1 MHLKYL
7 SLCLFSLGLT
17 ACAQHSLR
25 PSVASANLDQ
35 KVIQGMNAM
44 YEYPSYD
51 YRGHF
56 KVNVD
61 SNQPNKISTV
71 EKSAQLDAEVQKK
84 VDQYLREQKINLN
97 KKQKQALYAAIANE
111 QSVSGV
117 SGELRS
123 EKVNAVLIN
132 LLNDLQF
139 SYDGSVHYRQKMG
152 SLNLTARYEKPT
164 LLVQAKLPMV
174 LDLKDYKFYV
184 NYFGLMPYLVNKD
197 NQNNLAYVDFSKY
210 KDLFTNVDMKKFVE
224 YAKASGAVSY
234 RLADPQNLQRL
245 PITEADRK
253 AGIVEKIRLKD
264 TVEELLLQVD
274 LYGQVNEKYLQKS
287 VLGFDDQKIAESIAT
302 ELAASEAK
310 KKSGGAEGQKV
321 SSEDA
326 AAVSQQLYSLINA
339 HFGGTLASEEGDE
352 EQSSA
357 AQDAAAAAEEASA
370 SGQDEDAADVAV
382 ADAEQTTQDED
393 GPTLTEEQCVELQT
407 LKKPVVLGDI
417 NYCQIYGVDVL
428 DQSVESTQKTQIKSR
443 QAALKQTFAAY
454 DQNQFV
460 NDEAFKALWLKHK
473 AEIEQALPKQRNPI
487 TIDVGL
493 DEKGRAVNVDYDIA
507 YTPAEF
513 NHRFNIKADMQI
525 LNYGKA
531 TSINQQQLKQAKSVA
546 ETSKGSLF
554 ENFVKGFSEK
564 LGQSDVSE
572 HPVGSHSDVQDLD
585 SNLALLANQT
595 YDATRAY
602 DKTYKAVFIAKL
614 TAEKPS
620 YINYYSVQQLQEI
633 AEVYAYWF
641 SEEETYNPQGK
652 ALERIE
658 ALQKK
663 HHLEQ
668 EDQFDN
674 DLGRAVDH
682 IVITTMQGKAGRE
695 AWQKLQKQYKQPE
708 QLFSKQ
714 YQLEFEQQNG
724 ASAEEKPLLSQTADI
739 LGKAYVAARKQQLT
753 EKTIQNLKPEHNE
766 FIDYEIFRDVYQQM
780 VTTKK

>member
-17 ACAQHSLR
+17 ACAQHNLR
-25 PSVASANLDQ
+25 PSVASTQLDQ
-35 KVIQGMNAM
+35 KVIQGMNAI

-56 KVNVD
+56 KVSVD
-61 SNQPNKISTV
+61 PNQSKKINNV
-71 EKSAQLDAEVQKK
+71 EKTVQLDAAVQKK

-111 QSVSGV
+111 QADSGI
-117 SGELRS
+117 SGESRS

-210 KDLFTNVDMKKFVE
+210 KNLFTNVDMKKFIE

-234 RLADPQNLQRL
+234 RLAEPQNLQRL
-245 PITEADRK
+245 SVSDAERK

-264 TVEELLLQVD
+264 TVEALLLQSE
-274 LYGQVNEKYLQKS
+274 LYSQVNAKYLQKN
-287 VLGFDDQKIAESIAT
+287 VLGFDEEKIAESIAT

-310 KKSGGAEGQKV
+310 RKVGGAEEQKV

-326 AAVSQQLYSLINA
+326 AAVSQQLYSLINS
-339 HFGGTLASEEGDE
+339 HFGNALDSEYGDE
-352 EQSSA
+352 DQSSA
-357 AQDAAAAAEEASA
+357 AQDGAVEEEASDTA
-370 SGQDEDAADVAV
+370 QAEDVAV
-382 ADAEQTTQDED
+382 ADAEEVTQDEEVSS
-393 GPTLTEEQCVELQT
+393 LKEEQCVELQSQ
-407 LKKPVVLGDI
+407 KSPVALGDI
-417 NYCQIYGVDVL
+417 NYCQIYGIDVL
-428 DQSVESTQKTQIKSR
+428 DQSAGNTEKTQIKAR

-460 NDEAFKALWLKHK
+460 DDEAFKALWIKHK
-473 AEIEQALPKQRNPI
+473 AEIEQALPKQRNPVA
-487 TIDVGL
+487 IDVGL
-493 DEKGRAVNVDYDIA
+493 DEKGRLVNADYDIA

-531 TSINQQQLKQAKSVA
+531 TPINQQQLKQAKSVA
-546 ETSKGSLF
+546 EASKGSLF

-564 LGQSDVSE
+564 LGQGDVSE
-572 HPVGSHSDVQDLD
+572 HPVGAHSDVQDLD
-585 SNLALLANQT
+585 STLALLANQT

-620 YINYYSVQQLQEI
+620 YIHYYSVQQLQEI

-658 ALQKK
+658 TLQKK

-682 IVITTMQGKAGRE
+682 IVITTIQGEAGRE

-714 YQLEFEQQNG
+714 YQLEFEKQNG
-724 ASAEEKPLLSQTADI
+724 SSDEEKHLLSETADI
-739 LGKAYVAARKQQLT
+739 LGKVYVAARKQQLT
-753 EKTIQNLKPEHNE
+753 GKTIQNLKPEHNE
-766 FIDYEIFRDVYQQM
+766 FIDYEIFRDVYKQM
-780 VTTKK
+780 VTAKK

>member
-17 ACAQHSLR
+17 ACAQHNLR
-25 PSVASANLDQ
+25 PSVASTQLDQ
-35 KVIQGMNAM
+35 KVIQGMNAI

-56 KVNVD
+56 KVSVD
-61 SNQPNKISTV
+61 PNQSKKINNV
-71 EKSAQLDAEVQKK
+71 EKTVQLDAAVQKK

-111 QSVSGV
+111 QADSGI
-117 SGELRS
+117 SGESRS

-210 KDLFTNVDMKKFVE
+210 KNLFTNVDMKKFVE

-234 RLADPQNLQRL
+234 LLAEPQNLQRL
-245 PITEADRK
+245 SVSDAERK

-264 TVEELLLQVD
+264 TVEALLLQSE
-274 LYGQVNEKYLQKS
+274 LYSQVNAKYLQKN
-287 VLGFDDQKIAESIAT
+287 VFGFDEEKIAESIAT

-310 KKSGGAEGQKV
+310 SKEGNADGQKV

-339 HFGGTLASEEGDE
+339 HFGNALDSEYGDE
-352 EQSSA
+352 DQSSA
-357 AQDAAAAAEEASA
+357 AQDGAAEENASDTA
-370 SGQDEDAADVAV
+370 QAEDVAV
-382 ADAEQTTQDED
+382 ADAEEVTQDEEVAS
-393 GPTLTEEQCVELQT
+393 LTEEQCVELQSQ
-407 LKKPVVLGDI
+407 KSPVALGDI
-417 NYCQIYGVDVL
+417 NYCQIYGIDVL
-428 DQSVESTQKTQIKSR
+428 DRSTVNTEKTQIKAR

-460 NDEAFKALWLKHK
+460 DDEAFKALWIKHK
-473 AEIEQALPKQRNPI
+473 AEIEQALPKQRNPVA
-487 TIDVGL
+487 IDVGL
-493 DEKGRAVNVDYDIA
+493 DEKGRLVNADYDIA

-531 TSINQQQLKQAKSVA
+531 TPINQQQLKQAKSVA
-546 ETSKGSLF
+546 EASKGSLF

-572 HPVGSHSDVQDLD
+572 HPVGAHSDVQDLD
-585 SNLALLANQT
+585 SSLALLANQT
-595 YDATRAY
+595 YDATHAY

-620 YINYYSVQQLQEI
+620 YIHYYSVQQLQEI

-682 IVITTMQGKAGRE
+682 IVITTIQGEAGRE

-714 YQLEFEQQNG
+714 YQLEFEKQNG
-724 ASAEEKPLLSQTADI
+724 SSDEEKHLLSETADI
-739 LGKAYVAARKQQLT
+739 LGKVYVAARKQQLT

-766 FIDYEIFRDVYQQM
+766 FIDYEIFRDVYKQM
-780 VTTKK
+780 VTAKK

>member
-17 ACAQHSLR
+17 ACAQHNLR
-25 PSVASANLDQ
+25 PSVASTQLDQ

-56 KVNVD
+56 KVSVD
-61 SNQPNKISTV
+61 SNQSKKINNE
-71 EKSAQLDAEVQKK
+71 EKIVQLDAVVQKK

-111 QSVSGV
+111 QADLGV
-117 SGELRS
+117 SSESRS
-123 EKVNAVLIN
+123 EKINTVLIN

-197 NQNNLAYVDFSKY
+197 NQNNLTYVDFSKY
-210 KDLFTNVDMKKFVE
+210 KNLFTNVNMKNFVE

-234 RLADPQNLQRL
+234 RLAEPQNLQRL
-245 PITEADRK
+245 SVSDTERK
-253 AGIVEKIRLKD
+253 VGIVEKIRLKD
-264 TVEELLLQVD
+264 TVEALLLQSE
-274 LYGQVNEKYLQKS
+274 LYGQVNEKYLQKN
-287 VLGFDDQKIAESIAT
+287 VFGFDEEKIAETIAT

-310 KKSGGAEGQKV
+310 RKVGGVEEQKV

-339 HFGGTLASEEGDE
+339 HFGNALDSEYSDE
-352 EQSSA
+352 DQSSA
-357 AQDAAAAAEEASA
+357 AQDGAAE
-370 SGQDEDAADVAV
+370 DVAV
-382 ADAEQTTQDED
+382 TDAEEVTQDEEVVS
-393 GPTLTEEQCVELQT
+393 LTQDQCVELQSQ
-407 LKKPVVLGDI
+407 KSPVALGDI
-417 NYCQIYGVDVL
+417 NYCQIYGIDVL
-428 DQSVESTQKTQIKSR
+428 DQSAGNTEETQIKAR

-460 NDEAFKALWLKHK
+460 DDEAFKALWIKHK
-473 AEIEQALPKQRNPI
+473 AEIEQALPKQRNPVA
-487 TIDVGL
+487 IDVGL
-493 DEKGRAVNVDYDIA
+493 DEKGRLVNADYDIA

-531 TSINQQQLKQAKSVA
+531 TPINQQQLKQAKSVA
-546 ETSKGSLF
+546 EASKGSLF

-564 LGQSDVSE
+564 LGQGDVSE
-572 HPVGSHSDVQDLD
+572 HPVGAHSDVQDLD
-585 SNLALLANQT
+585 STLALLANQT
-595 YDATRAY
+595 YDATHTY

-620 YINYYSVQQLQEI
+620 YIHYYSVQQLQEI

-652 ALERIE
+652 TLERIE

-682 IVITTMQGKAGRE
+682 IVITTIQGEAGRE

-714 YQLEFEQQNG
+714 YQLEFEKQNG
-724 ASAEEKPLLSQTADI
+724 TSDEEKHLLSETADI
-739 LGKAYVAARKQQLT
+739 LGKVYVAARKQQLT

-766 FIDYEIFRDVYQQM
+766 FIDYEIFRDVYKQM
-780 VTTKK
+780 VTAKK

>member
-17 ACAQHSLR
+17 ACAQHNLR

-117 SGELRS
+117 SGESRS

-152 SLNLTARYEKPT
+152 SFNLTARYEKPT

-245 PITEADRK
+245 PITDADRK

-321 SSEDA
+321 SSDDA

-357 AQDAAAAAEEASA
+357 AQEATAADEASA

-382 ADAEQTTQDED
+382 ADAEQTTQDEE

-531 TSINQQQLKQAKSVA
+531 TSIDQQQLKQAKSVA
-546 ETSKGSLF
+546 EASKGSLF
-554 ENFVKGFSEK
+554 ENFVKGFREK

-572 HPVGSHSDVQDLD
+572 HPVGLHSDVQDLD
-585 SNLALLANQT
+585 SSLALLANQT

-620 YINYYSVQQLQEI
+620 YIHYYSVQQLQEI

-658 ALQKK
+658 TLQKK

-668 EDQFDN
+668 EEQFDN

-682 IVITTMQGKAGRE
+682 IVITTIQGEAGRE

-714 YQLEFEQQNG
+714 YQLKFEQQNG
-724 ASAEEKPLLSQTADI
+724 ASAEEEPLLSQTADI
-739 LGKAYVAARKQQLT
+739 LGKAYAAARKQQLT

-766 FIDYEIFRDVYQQM
+766 FIDYEIFRDVYKQM
-780 VTTKK
+780 VTAKK

>member
-1 MHLKYL
+1 MYLKYL

-17 ACAQHSLR
+17 ACAQHNLR
-25 PSVASANLDQ
+25 PSVASTQLDQ

-51 YRGHF
+51 YRGNF
-56 KVNVD
+56 KVSVD
-61 SNQPNKISTV
+61 PNQSKKINNV
-71 EKSAQLDAEVQKK
+71 EKTAQLDAAVQKK

-111 QSVSGV
+111 QTDSGI
-117 SGELRS
+117 SGESRS

-132 LLNDLQF
+132 LLNDLEF

-210 KDLFTNVDMKKFVE
+210 KNLFTNVDMKKFVE

-234 RLADPQNLQRL
+234 RLAEPQNLQRL
-245 PITEADRK
+245 SVSDAERK

-264 TVEELLLQVD
+264 TVEALLLQSE
-274 LYGQVNEKYLQKS
+274 LYSQVNAKYLQKN
-287 VLGFDDQKIAESIAT
+287 VFGFDEEKIAETIAT

-310 KKSGGAEGQKV
+310 SKEGNADGQKV

-339 HFGGTLASEEGDE
+339 HFGNALDSEYGDE
-352 EQSSA
+352 DQSSA
-357 AQDAAAAAEEASA
+357 AQDGAVEEEASDTA
-370 SGQDEDAADVAV
+370 QAEDVAV
-382 ADAEQTTQDED
+382 ADAEEVAQDEEVAS
-393 GPTLTEEQCVELQT
+393 LTEDQCVELQSQ
-407 LKKPVVLGDI
+407 KSPVALGDI
-417 NYCQIYGVDVL
+417 NYCQIYGIDVL
-428 DQSVESTQKTQIKSR
+428 DQSAVNTEKTQIKAR

-460 NDEAFKALWLKHK
+460 DDEAFKALWIKHK
-473 AEIEQALPKQRNPI
+473 AEIEQALPKQRNPVA
-487 TIDVGL
+487 IDVGL
-493 DEKGRAVNVDYDIA
+493 DEKGRLVNADYDIA

-525 LNYGKA
+525 LNYGRA
-531 TSINQQQLKQAKSVA
+531 TPINQQQLKQAKSVA
-546 ETSKGSLF
+546 EASKGSLF
-554 ENFVKGFSEK
+554 ENFIKGFSEK

-572 HPVGSHSDVQDLD
+572 HPVGAHSDVQDLD
-585 SNLALLANQT
+585 STLALLANQT
-595 YDATRAY
+595 YDATHAY

-620 YINYYSVQQLQEI
+620 YIHYYSVQQLQEI

-682 IVITTMQGKAGRE
+682 IVITTIQGEAGRE
-695 AWQKLQKQYKQPE
+695 AWQKLQKQYKQPAE
-708 QLFSKQ
+708 LFSKQ
-714 YQLEFEQQNG
+714 YQLEFEKQNG
-724 ASAEEKPLLSQTADI
+724 SSDEEKHLLSETADI
-739 LGKAYVAARKQQLT
+739 LGKVYIAARKQQLT

-766 FIDYEIFRDVYQQM
+766 FIDYEIFRDVYKQM
-780 VTTKK
+780 VAAKK

>member
-17 ACAQHSLR
+17 ACAQHNLR
-25 PSVASANLDQ
+25 PPVASTQLDQ

-56 KVNVD
+56 KVSVD
-61 SNQPNKISTV
+61 SNQSKKINNE
-71 EKSAQLDAEVQKK
+71 EKIVQLDAVVQKK

-111 QSVSGV
+111 QADLGV
-117 SGELRS
+117 SSESRS
-123 EKVNAVLIN
+123 EKINTVLIN

-210 KDLFTNVDMKKFVE
+210 KNLFTNVDMKKFVE

-234 RLADPQNLQRL
+234 RLAEPQNLQRL
-245 PITEADRK
+245 SISDAERK

-264 TVEELLLQVD
+264 TVEALLLQSE
-274 LYGQVNEKYLQKS
+274 LYSQVNAKYLQKN
-287 VLGFDDQKIAESIAT
+287 VFGFDEEKIAETIAT

-310 KKSGGAEGQKV
+310 RKVGGVEEQKV

-339 HFGGTLASEEGDE
+339 HFGNALDSEYSDE
-352 EQSSA
+352 DQSSA
-357 AQDAAAAAEEASA
+357 AQDGAAE
-370 SGQDEDAADVAV
+370 DVAV
-382 ADAEQTTQDED
+382 ADAEEVTQDEEVVS
-393 GPTLTEEQCVELQT
+393 LTQDQCVELQSQ
-407 LKKPVVLGDI
+407 KSPVALGDI
-417 NYCQIYGVDVL
+417 NYCQIYGIDVL
-428 DQSVESTQKTQIKSR
+428 DQSAGNTEETQIKAR

-460 NDEAFKALWLKHK
+460 DDEAFKALWIKHK

-487 TIDVGL
+487 TIVVGL
-493 DEKGRAVNVDYDIA
+493 DEKGRLVNADYDIA

-531 TSINQQQLKQAKSVA
+531 TPINQQQLKQAKSVA
-546 ETSKGSLF
+546 EASKGSLF

-564 LGQSDVSE
+564 LGQGDVSE
-572 HPVGSHSDVQDLD
+572 HPVGAHSDVQDLD
-585 SNLALLANQT
+585 STLALLANQT
-595 YDATRAY
+595 YDATHTY

-620 YINYYSVQQLQEI
+620 YIHYYSVQQLQEI

-682 IVITTMQGKAGRE
+682 IVITTIQGEAGRE

-714 YQLEFEQQNG
+714 YQLEFEKQNG
-724 ASAEEKPLLSQTADI
+724 SSDEEKQLLSETADI

-766 FIDYEIFRDVYQQM
+766 FIDYEIFRDVYKQM
-780 VTTKK
+780 VTAKK

>member
-17 ACAQHSLR
+17 ACAQHNLR
-25 PSVASANLDQ
+25 PSVASTQLDQ

-56 KVNVD
+56 KVSVD
-61 SNQPNKISTV
+61 PNQSKKINNV
-71 EKSAQLDAEVQKK
+71 EKTVQLDAAVQKK

-111 QSVSGV
+111 QADSGI
-117 SGELRS
+117 SGESRS

-210 KDLFTNVDMKKFVE
+210 KNLFTNVDMKKFVE

-234 RLADPQNLQRL
+234 RLAEPQNLQRL
-245 PITEADRK
+245 SVSDAERK

-264 TVEELLLQVD
+264 TVEALLLQSE
-274 LYGQVNEKYLQKS
+274 LYSQVNAKYLQKN
-287 VLGFDDQKIAESIAT
+287 VFGFDEEKIAETIAT

-310 KKSGGAEGQKV
+310 RKVGGAEEQKV

-339 HFGGTLASEEGDE
+339 HFGNALDSEYDE
-352 EQSSA
+352 DQTSV
-357 AQDAAAAAEEASA
+357 AQDGAAEEDASDTA
-370 SGQDEDAADVAV
+370 QAEDVAV
-382 ADAEQTTQDED
+382 ADAEEFPQDEEVAS
-393 GPTLTEEQCVELQT
+393 LTEDQCVELQSQ
-407 LKKPVVLGDI
+407 KSPVALGDI
-417 NYCQIYGVDVL
+417 NYCQIYGIDVL
-428 DQSVESTQKTQIKSR
+428 DQSAINTEKTQIKAR

-454 DQNQFV
+454 DQSQFV
-460 NDEAFKALWLKHK
+460 NDEAFKALWIKHK
-473 AEIEQALPKQRNPI
+473 AEIEQALPKQRNPV

-493 DEKGRAVNVDYDIA
+493 DEKGRLVNADYDIA

-531 TSINQQQLKQAKSVA
+531 TPINQQQLKQAKSVA
-546 ETSKGSLF
+546 EASKGSLF

-564 LGQSDVSE
+564 LGQGDVSE
-572 HPVGSHSDVQDLD
+572 HPVGAHSDVQDLD
-585 SNLALLANQT
+585 STLALLANQT
-595 YDATRAY
+595 YDATHAY

-620 YINYYSVQQLQEI
+620 YIHYYSVQQLQEI

-682 IVITTMQGKAGRE
+682 IVITTIQGEAGRE

-724 ASAEEKPLLSQTADI
+724 ASAEEKHLLSETADI
-739 LGKAYVAARKQQLT
+739 LGKVYVAARKQQLT

-766 FIDYEIFRDVYQQM
+766 FIDYEIFRDVYKQM
-780 VTTKK
+780 VTAKK

>member
-17 ACAQHSLR
+17 ACAQHNLR

-61 SNQPNKISTV
+61 PNQPKKISAV
-71 EKSAQLDAEVQKK
+71 EKTAQLDAEVQKK

-111 QSVSGV
+111 QSASGV
-117 SGELRS
+117 SGESRS

-152 SLNLTARYEKPT
+152 SFNLTARYEKPT

-210 KDLFTNVDMKKFVE
+210 KNLFTNVDMKKFVE

-234 RLADPQNLQRL
+234 RLAEPQNLQRL
-245 PITEADRK
+245 PITEADSK
-253 AGIVEKIRLKD
+253 AGIVEKIRLKG
-264 TVEELLLQVD
+264 TVEELLLQSE
-274 LYGQVNEKYLQKS
+274 LYGQVNEKYLQKNI
-287 VLGFDDQKIAESIAT
+287 LGFDDQKIAESIAT
-302 ELAASEAK
+302 ELANSEAK
-310 KKSGGAEGQKV
+310 KKAAGAEGQKV

-352 EQSSA
+352 EQASA
-357 AQDAAAAAEEASA
+357 QEAAAEEASDSA
-370 SGQDEDAADVAV
+370 QAEDAAV
-382 ADAEQTTQDED
+382 ADAEEIAQDEE
-393 GPTLTEEQCVELQT
+393 GPTLTQEQCVELQT
-407 LKKPVVLGDI
+407 LKKPVVLGDV

-428 DQSVESTQKTQIKSR
+428 NQSVESTQKTQNKAR
-443 QAALKQTFAAY
+443 QAALKQTFSAY
-454 DQNQFV
+454 DQSQFV
-460 NDEAFKALWLKHK
+460 NDDAFKTLWLKHK
-473 AEIEQALPKQRNPI
+473 AEIEQTLPKQRNPI
-487 TIDVGL
+487 AVDVGL
-493 DEKGRAVNVDYDIA
+493 DEKGRLVNVDYDIA

-531 TSINQQQLKQAKSVA
+531 TSIDQQQLKQAKSVA
-546 ETSKGSLF
+546 EASKGSLF

-585 SNLALLANQT
+585 SSLALLANQT
-595 YDATRAY
+595 YDATHAY

-633 AEVYAYWF
+633 AEVYVYWF
-641 SEEETYNPQGK
+641 SEEETYNPQDK
-652 ALERIE
+652 ALEHIE
-658 ALQKK
+658 GLQKK

-674 DLGRAVDH
+674 ELGRAVDR
-682 IVITTMQGKAGRE
+682 IVITTIQGKAGRE

-724 ASAEEKPLLSQTADI
+724 ASAEEKQLLSQTADI
-739 LGKAYVAARKQQLT
+739 LGKVYVAARKQQLT
-753 EKTIQNLKPEHNE
+753 GKTIQNLKPEHNE

>member
-17 ACAQHSLR
+17 ACAQHNLR
-25 PSVASANLDQ
+25 PSVASTQLDQ

-56 KVNVD
+56 KVSVD
-61 SNQPNKISTV
+61 PNQSKKINNV
-71 EKSAQLDAEVQKK
+71 EKTLQLDAAVQKK

-111 QSVSGV
+111 QADSGI
-117 SGELRS
+117 SGESRS

-210 KDLFTNVDMKKFVE
+210 KNLFTNVDMKKFVE

-234 RLADPQNLQRL
+234 RLAEPQNLQRL
-245 PITEADRK
+245 SVSDAERK

-264 TVEELLLQVD
+264 TVEALLLQSE
-274 LYGQVNEKYLQKS
+274 LYSQVNAKYLQKN
-287 VLGFDDQKIAESIAT
+287 VLGFDEEKIAESIAT

-310 KKSGGAEGQKV
+310 RKVGGAEEQKV

-339 HFGGTLASEEGDE
+339 HFGNALDSEYGDE
-352 EQSSA
+352 DQSSA
-357 AQDAAAAAEEASA
+357 VQDGAAEEEASDTA
-370 SGQDEDAADVAV
+370 QAEDVAV
-382 ADAEQTTQDED
+382 ADAEEVPQDEEVAS
-393 GPTLTEEQCVELQT
+393 LTEDQCVELQSQ
-407 LKKPVVLGDI
+407 KSPVALGDI
-417 NYCQIYGVDVL
+417 NYCQIYGIDVL
-428 DQSVESTQKTQIKSR
+428 DQSAINTEKTQIKAR

-454 DQNQFV
+454 DQSQFV
-460 NDEAFKALWLKHK
+460 NDEAFKALWIKHK
-473 AEIEQALPKQRNPI
+473 AEIEQALPKQRNPV

-493 DEKGRAVNVDYDIA
+493 DEKGRLVNADYDIA

-546 ETSKGSLF
+546 EASKGSLF

-564 LGQSDVSE
+564 LGQGDVSE
-572 HPVGSHSDVQDLD
+572 HPVGAHSDVQDLD
-585 SNLALLANQT
+585 SSLALLANQT
-595 YDATRAY
+595 YDATHAY

-620 YINYYSVQQLQEI
+620 YIHYYSVQQLQEI

-658 ALQKK
+658 TLQKK

-682 IVITTMQGKAGRE
+682 IVITTIQGEAGRE

-714 YQLEFEQQNG
+714 YQLEFEKQNG
-724 ASAEEKPLLSQTADI
+724 SSDEEKHLLSETADI
-739 LGKAYVAARKQQLT
+739 LGKVYVAARKQQLT

-766 FIDYEIFRDVYQQM
+766 FIDYEIFRDVYKQM
-780 VTTKK
+780 VTAKK

>member
-25 PSVASANLDQ
+25 PSVASAHLDQ

-61 SNQPNKISTV
+61 SNQPNKISTI

-117 SGELRS
+117 SGESRS

-152 SLNLTARYEKPT
+152 SFNLTARYEKPT

-245 PITEADRK
+245 PITDADRK

-310 KKSGGAEGQKV
+310 KKSGGIEGQKV

-443 QAALKQTFAAY
+443 QAALKQTFATY

-493 DEKGRAVNVDYDIA
+493 DEKGRAAHVDYDIA

-546 ETSKGSLF
+546 EASKGSLF

-724 ASAEEKPLLSQTADI
+724 ASAEEKQLLSQTADI
-739 LGKAYVAARKQQLT
+739 LGKVYVAARKQQLT

>member
-17 ACAQHSLR
+17 ACAQHNLR
-25 PSVASANLDQ
+25 PSVASTQLDQ

-56 KVNVD
+56 KVSVD
-61 SNQPNKISTV
+61 PNQSKKINNV
-71 EKSAQLDAEVQKK
+71 EKTVQLDAAVQKK

-111 QSVSGV
+111 QADSGI
-117 SGELRS
+117 SGESRS

-210 KDLFTNVDMKKFVE
+210 KNLFTNVDMKKFVE

-234 RLADPQNLQRL
+234 RLAEPQNLQRL
-245 PITEADRK
+245 SVSDAERK

-264 TVEELLLQVD
+264 TVEALLLQSE
-274 LYGQVNEKYLQKS
+274 LYSQVNAKYLQKN
-287 VLGFDDQKIAESIAT
+287 VLGFDEEKIAETIAT

-310 KKSGGAEGQKV
+310 RKVGGAEEQKV

-339 HFGGTLASEEGDE
+339 HFGNALDSEYDE
-352 EQSSA
+352 DQTSV
-357 AQDAAAAAEEASA
+357 AQDGAAEEDASDTA
-370 SGQDEDAADVAV
+370 HAEDVAV
-382 ADAEQTTQDED
+382 ADAEEVPQDEEVAS
-393 GPTLTEEQCVELQT
+393 LTEDQCVELQSQ
-407 LKKPVVLGDI
+407 KSPVALGDI
-417 NYCQIYGVDVL
+417 NYCQIYGIDVL
-428 DQSVESTQKTQIKSR
+428 DQSAINTEKTQIKAR

-454 DQNQFV
+454 DQSQFV
-460 NDEAFKALWLKHK
+460 NDEAFKTLWIKHK
-473 AEIEQALPKQRNPI
+473 AEIEQALPKQRNPV

-493 DEKGRAVNVDYDIA
+493 DEKGRLVNADYDIA

-531 TSINQQQLKQAKSVA
+531 TPINQQQLKQAKSVA
-546 ETSKGSLF
+546 EASKGSLF

-564 LGQSDVSE
+564 LGQGDVSE
-572 HPVGSHSDVQDLD
+572 HPVGAHSDVQDLD
-585 SNLALLANQT
+585 STLALLANQT
-595 YDATRAY
+595 YDATHAY

-620 YINYYSVQQLQEI
+620 YIHYYSVQQLQEI

-682 IVITTMQGKAGRE
+682 IVITTIQGEAGRE

-714 YQLEFEQQNG
+714 YQLEFEKQNG
-724 ASAEEKPLLSQTADI
+724 SSDEEKHLLSETADI
-739 LGKAYVAARKQQLT
+739 LGKVYVAARKQQLT

-766 FIDYEIFRDVYQQM
+766 FIDYEIFRDVYKQM
-780 VTTKK
+780 VAAKK

>member
-17 ACAQHSLR
+17 ACAQHNLR
-25 PSVASANLDQ
+25 PSVASTQLDQ

-56 KVNVD
+56 KVSVD
-61 SNQPNKISTV
+61 SNQSKKINNK
-71 EKSAQLDAEVQKK
+71 EKIVQLDAVVQKK

-111 QSVSGV
+111 QADLGV
-117 SGELRS
+117 SSESRS
-123 EKVNAVLIN
+123 EKINTLLIN

-210 KDLFTNVDMKKFVE
+210 KNLFTNVDMKKFVE

-234 RLADPQNLQRL
+234 RLAEPQNLQRL
-245 PITEADRK
+245 SISDAERK

-264 TVEELLLQVD
+264 TVEALLLQSE
-274 LYGQVNEKYLQKS
+274 LYSQVNAKYLQKN
-287 VLGFDDQKIAESIAT
+287 VFGFDEEKIAETIAT

-310 KKSGGAEGQKV
+310 RKVGGVEEQKV

-339 HFGGTLASEEGDE
+339 HFGNALDSEDSDE
-352 EQSSA
+352 DQSSA
-357 AQDAAAAAEEASA
+357 AQDGAAE
-370 SGQDEDAADVAV
+370 DVAV
-382 ADAEQTTQDED
+382 ADAEEVTQDEEVVS
-393 GPTLTEEQCVELQT
+393 LTQDQCVELQSQ
-407 LKKPVVLGDI
+407 KSPVALGDI
-417 NYCQIYGVDVL
+417 NYCQIYGIDVL
-428 DQSVESTQKTQIKSR
+428 DQSAGNTEETQIKAR

-460 NDEAFKALWLKHK
+460 DDKAFKALWIKHK
-473 AEIEQALPKQRNPI
+473 AEIEQALPKQRNPVA
-487 TIDVGL
+487 IDVGL
-493 DEKGRAVNVDYDIA
+493 DEKGRLVNADYDIA

-531 TSINQQQLKQAKSVA
+531 TPINQQQLKQAKSVA
-546 ETSKGSLF
+546 EASKGSLF

-564 LGQSDVSE
+564 LGQGDVSE
-572 HPVGSHSDVQDLD
+572 HPVGAHSDVQDLD
-585 SNLALLANQT
+585 STLALLANQT
-595 YDATRAY
+595 YDATHTY

-620 YINYYSVQQLQEI
+620 YIHYYSVQQLQEI

-682 IVITTMQGKAGRE
+682 IVITTIQGEAGRE

-714 YQLEFEQQNG
+714 YQLEFEKQNG
-724 ASAEEKPLLSQTADI
+724 SADEEKQLLSETADI
-739 LGKAYVAARKQQLT
+739 LGKAYVDARKQQLT

-766 FIDYEIFRDVYQQM
+766 FIDYEIFRDVYKQM
-780 VTTKK
+780 VTAKK

>member
-1 MHLKYL
+1 MYLKYL

-17 ACAQHSLR
+17 ACAQHNLR
-25 PSVASANLDQ
+25 PSVASTQLDQ

-51 YRGHF
+51 YRGNF
-56 KVNVD
+56 KVSVD
-61 SNQPNKISTV
+61 PNQSKKINNV
-71 EKSAQLDAEVQKK
+71 EKTAQLDAAVQKK

-111 QSVSGV
+111 QTDSGI
-117 SGELRS
+117 SGESRS

-132 LLNDLQF
+132 LLNDLEF

-210 KDLFTNVDMKKFVE
+210 KNLFTNVDMKKFVE

-234 RLADPQNLQRL
+234 RLAEPQNLQRL
-245 PITEADRK
+245 SVSDAERK

-264 TVEELLLQVD
+264 TVEALLLQSE
-274 LYGQVNEKYLQKS
+274 LYSQVNAKYLQKN
-287 VLGFDDQKIAESIAT
+287 VFGFDEEKIAETIAT

-310 KKSGGAEGQKV
+310 SKEGNADGQKV

-339 HFGGTLASEEGDE
+339 HFGNALDSEYGDE
-352 EQSSA
+352 DQSSA
-357 AQDAAAAAEEASA
+357 AQDGAVEEEASDTA
-370 SGQDEDAADVAV
+370 QAEQSEDVAV
-382 ADAEQTTQDED
+382 ADAEEVTQDEEVAS
-393 GPTLTEEQCVELQT
+393 LTEDQCVELQSQ
-407 LKKPVVLGDI
+407 KSPVALGDI
-417 NYCQIYGVDVL
+417 NYCQIYGIDVL
-428 DQSVESTQKTQIKSR
+428 DQSAVNTEKTQIKAR
-443 QAALKQTFAAY
+443 QVALKQTFAAY

-460 NDEAFKALWLKHK
+460 NDEAFKALWIKHK
-473 AEIEQALPKQRNPI
+473 AEIEQALPKQRNPVA
-487 TIDVGL
+487 IDVGL
-493 DEKGRAVNVDYDIA
+493 DEKGRLVNADYDIA

-531 TSINQQQLKQAKSVA
+531 TPINQQQLKQAKSVA
-546 ETSKGSLF
+546 EASKGSLF
-554 ENFVKGFSEK
+554 ENFIKGFSEK

-572 HPVGSHSDVQDLD
+572 HPVGAHSDVQDLD
-585 SNLALLANQT
+585 STLALLANQT
-595 YDATRAY
+595 YDATHAY

-620 YINYYSVQQLQEI
+620 YIHYYSVQQLQEI

-682 IVITTMQGKAGRE
+682 IVITTIQGEAGRE
-695 AWQKLQKQYKQPE
+695 AWQKLQKQYKQPAE
-708 QLFSKQ
+708 LFSKQ
-714 YQLEFEQQNG
+714 YQLEFEKQNG
-724 ASAEEKPLLSQTADI
+724 SSDEEKHLLSETADI
-739 LGKAYVAARKQQLT
+739 LGKVYIAARKQQLT

-766 FIDYEIFRDVYQQM
+766 FIDYEIFRDVYKQM
-780 VTTKK
+780 VAAKK

>member
-17 ACAQHSLR
+17 ACAQHNLR

-61 SNQPNKISTV
+61 PNQPKKISAV
-71 EKSAQLDAEVQKK
+71 EKTAQLDAEVQKK

-97 KKQKQALYAAIANE
+97 RKQKQVLYAAIANE

-117 SGELRS
+117 SGESRS

-152 SLNLTARYEKPT
+152 SFNLTARYEKPT

-234 RLADPQNLQRL
+234 RLAEPQNLQRL
-245 PITEADRK
+245 PITDADRK
-253 AGIVEKIRLKD
+253 AGIVEKIRLKG
-264 TVEELLLQVD
+264 TVEELLLQSE
-274 LYGQVNEKYLQKS
+274 LYGQVNEKYLQKN

-302 ELAASEAK
+302 ELANSEAK
-310 KKSGGAEGQKV
+310 KKAAGAEGQKV

-352 EQSSA
+352 EQASA
-357 AQDAAAAAEEASA
+357 QEAAAEEASDSA
-370 SGQDEDAADVAV
+370 QAEDAAV
-382 ADAEQTTQDED
+382 ADAEEIAQDEE
-393 GPTLTEEQCVELQT
+393 GPTLTQEQCVELQT
-407 LKKPVVLGDI
+407 LKKPVVLGDV

-428 DQSVESTQKTQIKSR
+428 NQSVESTQKTQNKAR

-454 DQNQFV
+454 DQSQFV
-460 NDEAFKALWLKHK
+460 NDDAFKTLWLKHK
-473 AEIEQALPKQRNPI
+473 VEIEQALPKQRNPI
-487 TIDVGL
+487 AVDVGL
-493 DEKGRAVNVDYDIA
+493 DEKGRLVNVDYDIA

-531 TSINQQQLKQAKSVA
+531 TSIDQQQLKQAKSVA
-546 ETSKGSLF
+546 EASKGSLF

-585 SNLALLANQT
+585 SSLALLANQT
-595 YDATRAY
+595 YDATHAY

-658 ALQKK
+658 GLQKK

-674 DLGRAVDH
+674 ELGRAVDH
-682 IVITTMQGKAGRE
+682 IVITTIQGKVGRE

-724 ASAEEKPLLSQTADI
+724 ASAEEKQLLSQTADI
-739 LGKAYVAARKQQLT
+739 LGKVYVAARKQQLT

>member
-17 ACAQHSLR
+17 ACAQHNLR
-25 PSVASANLDQ
+25 PSVASTQLDQ
-35 KVIQGMNAM
+35 KVIQGMNAI

-56 KVNVD
+56 KVSVD
-61 SNQPNKISTV
+61 PNQSKKINNV
-71 EKSAQLDAEVQKK
+71 EKIVQLDAAVQKK

-111 QSVSGV
+111 QADSGI
-117 SGELRS
+117 SGESRS

-210 KDLFTNVDMKKFVE
+210 KNLFTNVDMKKFVE

-234 RLADPQNLQRL
+234 RLAEPQNLQRL
-245 PITEADRK
+245 SVSDAERK

-264 TVEELLLQVD
+264 TVEALLLQSE
-274 LYGQVNEKYLQKS
+274 LYSQVNAKYLQKN
-287 VLGFDDQKIAESIAT
+287 VLGFDEEKIAESIAT

-310 KKSGGAEGQKV
+310 RKVGGAEEQKV

-339 HFGGTLASEEGDE
+339 HFGNALDSEYGDE
-352 EQSSA
+352 DQSSA
-357 AQDAAAAAEEASA
+357 VQDGAAEEEASDTVHA
-370 SGQDEDAADVAV
+370 EDVAV
-382 ADAEQTTQDED
+382 ADAEEATQDEEVAS
-393 GPTLTEEQCVELQT
+393 LTEDQCVELQSQ
-407 LKKPVVLGDI
+407 KSPVALGDI
-417 NYCQIYGVDVL
+417 NYCQIYGIDVL
-428 DQSVESTQKTQIKSR
+428 DQSAVNTEKTQIKAR

-454 DQNQFV
+454 DQSQFV
-460 NDEAFKALWLKHK
+460 NDEAFKALWIKHK
-473 AEIEQALPKQRNPI
+473 AEIEQALPKQRNPV
-487 TIDVGL
+487 TIEVGL
-493 DEKGRAVNVDYDIA
+493 DEKGRLVNADYDIA

-531 TSINQQQLKQAKSVA
+531 TPINQQQLKQAKSVA
-546 ETSKGSLF
+546 EASKGSLF

-572 HPVGSHSDVQDLD
+572 HPVGVHSDVQDLD
-585 SNLALLANQT
+585 SSLALLANQT
-595 YDATRAY
+595 YDATHAY

-620 YINYYSVQQLQEI
+620 YIHYYSVQQLQEI

-682 IVITTMQGKAGRE
+682 IVITTIQGEAGRE

-724 ASAEEKPLLSQTADI
+724 ASAEEKHLLSETADF
-739 LGKAYVAARKQQLT
+739 LGKVYVAARKQQLT

-766 FIDYEIFRDVYQQM
+766 FIDYEIFRDVYKQM
-780 VTTKK
+780 VTAKK

>member
-17 ACAQHSLR
+17 ACAQHNLR
-25 PSVASANLDQ
+25 PSVASTQLDQ
-35 KVIQGMNAM
+35 KVIQGMNAI

-56 KVNVD
+56 KVSVD
-61 SNQPNKISTV
+61 PNQSKKINNV
-71 EKSAQLDAEVQKK
+71 EKTVQIDAAVQKK

-111 QSVSGV
+111 QADSGI
-117 SGELRS
+117 SGESRS

-210 KDLFTNVDMKKFVE
+210 KNLFTNVDMKKFVE

-234 RLADPQNLQRL
+234 RLAESQNLQRL
-245 PITEADRK
+245 SVSEAERK
-253 AGIVEKIRLKD
+253 AGVVEKIRLKT
-264 TVEELLLQVD
+264 TVEQLLLEVD

-287 VLGFDDQKIAESIAT
+287 VLGVDEEKLAET
-302 ELAASEAK
+302 LAAEIASSDAK
-310 KKSGGAEGQKV
+310 KGTAGKEEQKV
-321 SSEDA
+321 SSDDA
-326 AAVSQQLYSLINA
+326 AAVSQQLYSLVNA
-339 HFGGTLASEEGDE
+339 HLGNTSTSEDEEVESASSEEAG
-352 EQSSA
+352 
-357 AQDAAAAAEEASA
+357 
-370 SGQDEDAADVAV
+370 DVAV
-382 ADAEQTTQDED
+382 AEAEQTSENEEVVALSED
-393 GPTLTEEQCVELQT
+393 QCIELKS
-407 LKKPVVLGDI
+407 LKKPVALGDI
-417 NYCQIYGVDVL
+417 NYCQIYGIDVL
-428 DQSVESTQKTQIKSR
+428 DQSDTSIQKAQIKSR
-443 QAALKQTFAAY
+443 QDALKQTFEAY
-454 DQNQFV
+454 NQNQFI
-460 NDEAFKALWLKHK
+460 NDEAFKTLWLKHK
-473 AEIEQALPKQRNPI
+473 DEIEQALPKQRNPI
-487 TIDVGL
+487 TIDVAL
-493 DEKGRAVNVDYDIA
+493 DDKGRAVNMDYDVDY
-507 YTPAEF
+507 TPSEF

-531 TSINQQQLKQAKSVA
+531 TPINQQQLKQAKSVA
-546 ETSKGSLF
+546 EASKGSLF
-554 ENFVKGFSEK
+554 ENFIKGFSEK

-572 HPVGSHSDVQDLD
+572 HPVGAHSDVQDLD
-585 SNLALLANQT
+585 SSLALLANQT
-595 YDATRAY
+595 YDATHAY

-620 YINYYSVQQLQEI
+620 YIHYYSVQQLQEI

-652 ALERIE
+652 TLERIE

-682 IVITTMQGKAGRE
+682 IVITTIQGEAGRE

-714 YQLEFEQQNG
+714 YQLEFEKQNG
-724 ASAEEKPLLSQTADI
+724 TSDEEKHLLLETADI
-739 LGKAYVAARKQQLT
+739 LGKVYVAARKQQLT

-766 FIDYEIFRDVYQQM
+766 FIDYEIFRDVYKQM
-780 VTTKK
+780 VTAKK

>member
-117 SGELRS
+117 SGESRS

-546 ETSKGSLF
+546 EASKGSLF

-682 IVITTMQGKAGRE
+682 IVITTIQGKAGRE

-714 YQLEFEQQNG
+714 YQLKFEQQNG

-739 LGKAYVAARKQQLT
+739 LGKAYAAARKQQLT

>member
-25 PSVASANLDQ
+25 PSVASAHLDQ

-61 SNQPNKISTV
+61 SNQPNKISTI

-117 SGELRS
+117 SGESRS

-310 KKSGGAEGQKV
+310 KKSGSAEGQKV

-382 ADAEQTTQDED
+382 ADAEQTTQDEE

-407 LKKPVVLGDI
+407 LKKQVVLGDI

-460 NDEAFKALWLKHK
+460 NDEAFKALWIKHK

-546 ETSKGSLF
+546 EASKGSLF

-739 LGKAYVAARKQQLT
+739 LGKAYAAARKQQLT